1 MVGGAANILER
12 GVVYWLIMAD
22 GMASFL
28 FVSRERSLRSV
39 KLLMRKYTPQLSKA
53 ILSRNNHFTIASDLY
68 NENVIPELIY
78 TSMHTV
84 DEPELIKVRPV
95 NGDPVYCSAVGVCIY
110 ISWRYVCSDSG
121 SVSANVNQNSSGT
134 RSQQVSC
141 SSGCHEEAL
150 TGE

>member
-1 MVGGAANILER
+1 
-12 GVVYWLIMAD
+12 
-22 GMASFL
+22 MASFL

-95 NGDPVYCSAVGVCIY
+95 NGDPVYCSAVGVCIHLLAV
-110 ISWRYVCSDSG
+110 RV
-121 SVSANVNQNSSGT
+121 
-134 RSQQVSC
+134 
-141 SSGCHEEAL
+141 L
-150 TGE
+150 